1 MSDFRLNVLKEILNS
16 YEKFFIHLMPHHNL
30 IIGSR
35 GLIGEEKKNGLV
47 LVFSSYS
54 YDKLSI
60 DNDSITV
67 NMKFSGS
74 WESLYI
80 PVDAVSAVFND
91 PVKPEFM
98 FSFKP
103 QNRKNAPKPVEK
115 EEEENDSD
123 DISEDTSASANNI
136 IQFKRKN

>member
-1 MSDFRLNVLKEILNS
+1 MNEFRQNVFQEILKT
-16 YEKFFIHLMPHHNL
+16 YEKFYVHLMPHPEL

-35 GLIGEEKKNGLV
+35 GLLGDENKNGLV
-47 LVFSSYS
+47 LVFGPNS
-54 YDKLSI
+54 YDKLSLES
-60 DNDSITV
+60 DCITV

-80 PVDAVSAVFND
+80 PLNAISAVFND

-103 QNRKNAPKPVEK
+103 VVRTEGKGDPVIEDPAD
-115 EEEENDSD
+115 NDSGGK
-123 DISEDTSASANNI
+123 ILE
-136 IQFKRKN
+136 FPKKN

>member
-1 MSDFRLNVLKEILNS
+1 MMNQFRQNIFQEILKK
-16 YEKFFIHLMPHHNL
+16 YEKFYVHLMPHPEL

-35 GLIGEEKKNGLV
+35 GLLGDETKNGLV
-47 LVFSSYS
+47 LVFSPHS
-54 YDKLSI
+54 YDKLSLE
-60 DNDSITV
+60 DDCITV

-80 PVDAVSAVFND
+80 PLNAISAIFND

-103 QNRKNAPKPVEK
+103 IVKTEGKK
-115 EEEENDSD
+115 ETIMDDPADNDSGGK
-123 DISEDTSASANNI
+123 ILT
-136 IQFKRKN
+136 FPKKRN

>member
-16 YEKFFIHLMPHHNL
+16 YEKFFIHLMPHPDL

-60 DNDSITV
+60 DEDSITV

-103 QNRKNAPKPVEK
+103 QNRKNAPKPIEK
-115 EEEENDSD
+115 EEEDDSD
-123 DISEDTSASANNI
+123 DISEDTSASSNNV

>member
-1 MSDFRLNVLKEILNS
+1 MNSFQLNIFNEILKN
-16 YEKFFIHLMPHHNL
+16 YEKFYMHLMPHRDL

-54 YDKLSI
+54 YDKLNVAEDTIS
-60 DNDSITV
+60 V

-80 PVDAVSAVFND
+80 PVDAISAIFND
-91 PVKPEFM
+91 PTKPEFM

-103 QNRKNAPKPVEK
+103 QNKPKKQETK
-115 EEEENDSD
+115 ETDDSD
-123 DISEDTSASANNI
+123 DDEVKDNV
-136 IQFKRKN
+136 IQLRPKK

>member
-1 MSDFRLNVLKEILNS
+1 MNAFLPNIFREIIDN
-16 YEKFFIHLMPHHNL
+16 YEKFFVHLMPHPQL

-35 GLIGEEKKNGLV
+35 GLIGDETKNGIV

-54 YDKLSI
+54 YDKLNI
-60 DNDSITV
+60 DSECVTV
-67 NMKFSGS
+67 NMKFSGN

-80 PVDAVSAVFND
+80 PIECISAIFND

-103 QNRKNAPKPVEK
+103 QNKKTEEKK
-115 EEEENDSD
+115 EEK
-123 DISEDTSASANNI
+123 ISPAYTGDNVIE
-136 IQFKRKN
+136 FKPRK

>member
-16 YEKFFIHLMPHHNL
+16 YEKFFIHLMPHPNL

-60 DNDSITV
+60 DEDSITV

-103 QNRKNAPKPVEK
+103 QNRKNAPKPIEK
-115 EEEENDSD
+115 EEEDDSD
-123 DISEDTSASANNI
+123 DISEDTSASSNNV

>member
-1 MSDFRLNVLKEILNS
+1 MSQFRQSVFQEILKN
-16 YEKFFIHLMPHHNL
+16 YEKFYVHLMPHPEL

-35 GLIGEEKKNGLV
+35 GLLGEENKNGLV
-47 LVFSSYS
+47 LVFGPHS
-54 YDKLSI
+54 YDKLSLEK
-60 DNDSITV
+60 DCITV

-80 PVDAVSAVFND
+80 PLNAVSAIFND

-103 QNRKNAPKPVEK
+103 VVKTESG
-115 EEEENDSD
+115 EENIMDDPADNDSGGK
-123 DISEDTSASANNI
+123 ILE
-136 IQFKRKN
+136 FPKRKN

>member
-1 MSDFRLNVLKEILNS
+1 MDTFRQNIFQEILKT
-16 YEKFFIHLMPHHNL
+16 YEKFYVHLMPHPEL

-35 GLIGEEKKNGLV
+35 GLIGDENKNGLV
-47 LVFSSYS
+47 LVFGPHS
-54 YDKLSI
+54 YDKLSLE
-60 DNDSITV
+60 NECITV

-80 PVDAVSAVFND
+80 PLNSVSAIFND

-103 QNRKNAPKPVEK
+103 VVKSEGDTQPMIDDPAD
-115 EEEENDSD
+115 NDSGGK
-123 DISEDTSASANNI
+123 ILE
-136 IQFKRKN
+136 FPKKKN

>member
-1 MSDFRLNVLKEILNS
+1 MSQFRQNVFQEILKN
-16 YEKFFIHLMPHHNL
+16 YEKFYVHLMPHPEL

-35 GLIGEEKKNGLV
+35 GLLGDESKNGLV
-47 LVFSSYS
+47 LVFGPSSY
-54 YDKLSI
+54 DRLSLEK
-60 DNDSITV
+60 DCITV

-80 PVDAVSAVFND
+80 PLNAVSAIFND

-103 QNRKNAPKPVEK
+103 VVKTEGA
-115 EEEENDSD
+115 EETHIDDPADNDSGGK
-123 DISEDTSASANNI
+123 ILE
-136 IQFKRKN
+136 FPKKKN